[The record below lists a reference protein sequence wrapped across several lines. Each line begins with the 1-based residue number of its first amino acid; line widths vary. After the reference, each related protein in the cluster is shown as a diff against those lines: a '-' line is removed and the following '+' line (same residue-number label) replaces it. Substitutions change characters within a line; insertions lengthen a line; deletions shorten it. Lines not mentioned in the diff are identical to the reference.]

1 MVPDDG
7 SMQNN
12 EWPIAQFSFLVDF
25 GTMYKNIPFQEVS
38 GLETETQIIEYRDTN
53 SPIFST
59 VKMPGIIKFGNV
71 TFKKGVF
78 PCNNNFFNWYSQIK
92 MNTIQRQTVI
102 IRLIDEE
109 GNPVV
114 QWSLTNAW
122 PTKITSYDVKNNENE
137 VIIESIELAH
147 QGLVIKNFN

>member
-25 GTMYKNIPFQEVS
+25 GATLNNIPFQEVS
-38 GLETETQIIEYRDTN
+38 GLESETQIIEYRDTN
-53 SPIFST
+53 SPVFST
-59 VKMPGIIKFGNV
+59 VKMPGIAKYGNV

-78 PCNNNFFNWYSQIK
+78 PGNDTFMNWYSQIK
-92 MNTIQRQTVI
+92 MNTIKRETVVV
-102 IRLIDEE
+102 RLIDEA

-114 QWSLTNAW
+114 QWNLNNAW
-122 PTKITSYDVKNNENE
+122 PTKITSNSMENNEND
-137 VIIESIELAH
+137 VIIETIELVH
-147 QGLVIKNFN
+147 EGLVVKHFN